1 MTRRP
6 EHMEGLLGTHLY
18 GYDIAVS
25 IEDSERET
33 GWGIHHIELALDDRI
48 KLSTVLAKVQRLIG
62 FSGYTMTQDYI
73 QIHKGERIERGEDDN
88 D

>member
-1 MTRRP
+1 MTRARDAKTGRL
-6 EHMEGLLGTHLY
+6 EADLR
-18 GYDIAVS
+18 GYEISVS

-33 GWGIHHIELALDDRI
+33 GWSIHHIELALDDRI

-73 QIHKGERIERGEDDN
+73 QIHKGERIDKGADN